1 MLVGKK
7 GILVSLRDM
16 VSEFINSCYTLEFS
30 QLTEKGVSVS
40 PLKKKNKKHKCK
52 VNLISLN
59 IK

>member
-1 MLVGKK
+1 MQKFRSKILVGKK

-40 PLKKKNKKHKCK
+40 PLKKKTK
-52 VNLISLN
+52 N
-59 IK
+59 INAK